1 MRDALR
7 LAPSACNFQ
16 PWKFIWVQDGDLR
29 RRVAEA
35 ANNQEWMA
43 DAPCIVVGCGRADD
57 AYKKMGGDGSSID
70 VDLAIALDHLTLAA
84 AAEGLGTCWIG
95 AFNQAAVKELLSV
108 PLDVKVVALTPL
120 GRPAAPEAFARSSRP
135 AARRRTRSSRWI
147 ATTGRASASAGH
159 LRPEVRQTL
168 LRVRPRSVTRRL
180 ASTYWPGVPLLS
192 VARRGCPAS

>member
-1 MRDALR
+1 MNIHEVIRNRRSVRKYESTPIEPGVLRRMRDALR

-120 GRPAAPEAFARSSRP
+120 GRPAAPE
-135 AARRRTRSSRWI
+135 
-147 ATTGRASASAGH
+147 G
-159 LRPEVRQTL
+159 LRPVEPSRRKAEDEVFAVDRYDG
-168 LRVRPRSVTRRL
+168 PCPGECG
-180 ASTYWPGVPLLS
+180 ASET
-192 VARRGCPAS
+192 